1 LPADVRAHR
10 RLRAQDHAPGV
21 RRARAQAGVN
31 QRAAGQCDPARARHQ
46 EKEAKTMHASQLELH
61 AHLKIRPGQ
70 LEGFK
75 KQAAE
80 CMRVAREVDTRTLRY
95 DWFISRD
102 GTQCEVHEAYVNSEG
117 MIEHSHNIAEVRGKL
132 FAEFAED
139 HFMTFYGEVSPE
151 LFDM

>member
-1 LPADVRAHR
+1 MA
-10 RLRAQDHAPGV
+10 
-21 RRARAQAGVN
+21 
-31 QRAAGQCDPARARHQ
+31 
-46 EKEAKTMHASQLELH
+46 ELELH
-61 AHLKIRPGQ
+61 AHMKIRPGL

-117 MIEHSHNIAEVRGKL
+117 MIEHSHNIAEVRDKL

-139 HFMTFYGEVSPE
+139 HFMTVYGEVSPE
-151 LFDM
+151 LFDMAEAMQKAGHVRVTWFDLFQGLESPVSA

>member
-1 LPADVRAHR
+1 VKGLSAH
-10 RLRAQDHAPGV
+10 AVPGRPTRV
-21 RRARAQAGVN
+21 DQEGSFDQQSEGV
-31 QRAAGQCDPARARHQ
+31 AMA
-46 EKEAKTMHASQLELH
+46 ELELH

-117 MIEHSHNIAEVRGKL
+117 MIEHSHNIKEVRAKL

-139 HFMTFYGEVSPE
+139 HFMTFYGEVS
-151 LFDM
+151 